1 LPSIADSLNISVGL
15 AGLIVTAL
23 TGAGAVA
30 ALVGGP
36 LLDHY
41 GRKRFL
47 VLGVLAMG
55 AASLAFS
62 QSPTFVW
69 LFGTHMIFGACL
81 TLAWVALLSY
91 VGDYFPYERRAT
103 AMGVTSVSV
112 GAASMVGALVGLAL
126 AETLSWRWAY
136 VLLGILCLLVAAF
149 TQVLVPKL
157 TPTAGQRGFLVSVYA
172 TSYGHLLRQ
181 RRAASVVLAGGIFFL
196 AFGAFNTYFPAWVA
210 QLFSLSP
217 AGLMPLVV
225 ISGMASI
232 LGGPISGLAADRF
245 GKTRLVVPTLVLIA
259 CLWWVVPTAAWS
271 YAPVLA
277 VFACLSMAVVFA
289 WTSLTTWATSLV
301 ADDLRGSLMALHVT
315 AQRVGS
321 ALGAA
326 VGAWLLV
333 TRGFDAIALGAG
345 IGAVAVALVLQLWG
359 KVPGIHALARSSV
372 DMQKE

>member
-1 LPSIADSLNISVGL
+1 
-15 AGLIVTAL
+15 
-23 TGAGAVA
+23 
-30 ALVGGP
+30 
-36 LLDHY
+36 
-41 GRKRFL
+41 
-47 VLGVLAMG
+47 MG

-81 TLAWVALLSY
+81 TLAWVAVLSY

-112 GAASMVGALVGLAL
+112 GAASMIGALVGLAL
-126 AETLSWRWAY
+126 AETLSWRWTY
-136 VLLGILCLLVAAF
+136 VLLGALCLLVAAF

-157 TPTAGQRGFLVSVYA
+157 SSTAGQSGFLVSVYA
-172 TSYGHLLRQ
+172 SSYGYILRT

-210 QLFSLSP
+210 ELFSLSP

-225 ISGMASI
+225 ISGTASI
-232 LGGPISGLAADRF
+232 LGGPISGLTADRF
-245 GKTRLVVPTLVLIA
+245 GKTRLVVPTFVLIA
-259 CLWWVVPTAAWS
+259 CLWWIVPAYAWS
-271 YAPVLA
+271 FAMVLTLY
-277 VFACLSMAVVFA
+277 ACLSMAIIFT

-301 ADDLRGSLMALHVT
+301 DDDQRGALMALHVT

-333 TRGFDAIALGAG
+333 TQGFDAIALGAG

-359 KVPGIHALARSSV
+359 KIPGIRALAHSSV
-372 DMQKE
+372 DMQKK